1 MNTTPRFLA
10 RIPPW
15 WWLLVPILLC
25 ATTRDLWAPDEPRYA
40 MIAKWIFLEDQFL
53 VLRRCGTLYA
63 DKPPLVYWLA
73 GLAGALTGWSE
84 LAMRLVSVVSIAAV
98 AWMTARLARQWFGEL
113 EERWAPVL
121 FLGFVLIF
129 WNGSRLALD
138 PLLTLGCVG
147 ALFCVAQPAA
157 SEREARNWTLL
168 AGALGGV
175 GMLAKGPPALVN
187 IGLPLL
193 VWTWQR
199 QRGSGAHARWPAI
212 ALAALL
218 TIMPV
223 ATWAVLASLQEPAL
237 WKPLFFGQHLGRA
250 IEGTA
255 HHGPPWQHLIQ
266 LPAFLLPWS
275 VPVAIGVVAGARA
288 WLAARRGAEHDRG
301 LVRAFLWFAPVF
313 LFFSITPAKRE
324 LYLMSVYPALALLGA
339 RTLANALRSGAI
351 GRWMALVPTALFAL
365 LALLFALALPFVNA
379 LAARDAELAAKL
391 EGYFQVT
398 GATPTLWLRTLLVAV
413 IFACG
418 LGFAWRAWRRG
429 AAHDWATCVAA
440 TWCIGLAATSALV
453 LQPINAIKGDRAV
466 AALLRAQAERP
477 SSVPCYGTAP
487 EGPRFYDGGPCVIGE
502 PHSSAGTGDLAAH
515 MEREG
520 AQFLALFEE
529 RDLGRLPADL
539 RERLEVRGTVLT
551 GSRHVHVVA
560 RAR

>member
-1 MNTTPRFLA
+1 MKTQPGLLA
-10 RIPPW
+10 RIPLW
-15 WWLLVPILLC
+15 WWMLVPILLC
-25 ATTRDLWAPDEPRYA
+25 ALTRDLWAPDEPRYA
-40 MIAKWIFLEDQFL
+40 MIAKWIYAQGEFL

-73 GLAGALTGWSE
+73 GLGGALTGWSE
-84 LAMRLVSVVSIAAV
+84 LAMRLVSVVSMTAV
-98 AWMTARLARQWFGEL
+98 AWMTARLGRLWFGEL

-121 FLGFVLIF
+121 LLGFVLIF
-129 WNGSRLALD
+129 WNGGRIALD

-147 ALFCVAQPAA
+147 AIFCAAQPAVDA
-157 SEREARNWTLL
+157 RQARNWTLL

-193 VWTWQR
+193 TWAWQR
-199 QRGSGAHARWPAI
+199 QRASGARAPWSAV
-212 ALAALL
+212 AFAVLL
-218 TIMPV
+218 TIAPV

-275 VPVAIGVVAGARA
+275 VPVAIGVAVGARA
-288 WLAARRGAEHDRG
+288 WLAMRRGAEHDRG
-301 LVRAFLWFAPVF
+301 LVLAFLWFAPVF

-339 RTLANALRSGAI
+339 RVLANALRSGVVPRA
-351 GRWMALVPTALFAL
+351 MAHVPAVLFAL
-365 LALLFALALPFVNA
+365 LALLFAGALPLVDM
-379 LAARDAELAAKL
+379 LGARDPNLAAKL
-391 EGYFQVT
+391 EGYYQVK
-398 GATPTLWLRTLLVAV
+398 AAAPDMWLRVLVVAV
-413 IFACG
+413 VFAVG
-418 LGFAWRAWRRG
+418 LCLSWRAWRNG
-429 AAHDWATCVAA
+429 LAEPWARSVAF
-440 TWCIGLAATSALV
+440 TWCLALAATSALV
-453 LQPINAIKGDRAV
+453 LPAVNAVKGDRAL
-466 AALLRAQAERP
+466 AALLHAQPERP
-477 SSVPCYGTAP
+477 SAVPCYGTAP

-502 PHSSAGTGDLAAH
+502 LPSSAGLGDLAAH

-529 RDLGRLPADL
+529 RDFDRLPDDA
-539 RERLEVRGTVLT
+539 RRALEIRGSVLT

>member
-1 MNTTPRFLA
+1 M
-10 RIPPW
+10 
-15 WWLLVPILLC
+15 LVPILLC
-25 ATTRDLWAPDEPRYA
+25 AATRDLWAPDEPRYA
-40 MIAKWIFLEDQFL
+40 MIAKWIYVEGEFL
-53 VLRRCGTLYA
+53 VLRRCGMLYA

-73 GLAGALTGWSE
+73 GLAGSLTGWSE
-84 LAMRLVSVVSIAAV
+84 LAMRLVSVASIAAV

-129 WNGSRLALD
+129 WNGARLALD

-147 ALFCVAQPAA
+147 AIFCIAQPAKDA
-157 SEREARNWTLL
+157 RQARNWTLL

-193 VWTWQR
+193 AWMWQR
-199 QRGSGAHARWPAI
+199 QRASGARAPWSAI
-212 ALAALL
+212 LFAALL
-218 TIMPV
+218 TVAPV

-255 HHGPPWQHLIQ
+255 HHGPPWQHLVQ

-288 WLAARRGAEHDRG
+288 WLAARRGQSHDQG

-339 RTLANALRSGAI
+339 RTLANFVRSGAL
-351 GRWMALVPTALFAL
+351 GRWMALVPSVLFAL
-365 LALLFALALPFVNA
+365 LAVLFASALPLVDA
-379 LAARDAELAAKL
+379 LAARDAELATKL

-398 GATPTLWLRTLLVAV
+398 SASPSLWLRALAVAA
-413 IFACG
+413 IFAAG
-418 LGFAWRAWRRG
+418 LALCWRASRAG
-429 AAHDWATCVAA
+429 AVEGWATAVAL
-440 TWCIGLAATSALV
+440 TWCLALSATSALV
-453 LQPINAIKGDRAV
+453 LPAVNLIKGDRGV
-466 AALLRAQAERP
+466 AELLRAQPERP
-477 SSVPCYGTAP
+477 SAVPCYGTAP

-502 PHSSAGTGDLAAH
+502 PASSASAGDLAAH

-529 RDLGRLPADL
+529 RDLARLADDV
-539 RERLEVRGTVLT
+539 RGKLEVRGTVLT

>member
-1 MNTTPRFLA
+1 M
-10 RIPPW
+10 
-15 WWLLVPILLC
+15 LVPIVLC
-25 ATTRDLWAPDEPRYA
+25 AATRDLWAPDEPRYA
-40 MIAKWIFLEDQFL
+40 MIAKWIYVESEFL
-53 VLRRCGTLYA
+53 VLRRCGMLYA

-84 LAMRLVSVVSIAAV
+84 FAMRLVSVASIAAV

-129 WNGSRLALD
+129 WNGARLALD

-147 ALFCVAQPAA
+147 ALFCVAQPARD
-157 SEREARNWTLL
+157 ERAARNWTLL

-175 GMLAKGPPALVN
+175 GMLAKGPPALIN

-193 VWTWQR
+193 TWMWQR
-199 QRGSGAHARWPAI
+199 QRADGPRARWTAV
-212 ALAALL
+212 ALATLL
-218 TIMPV
+218 TILPV

-275 VPVAIGVVAGARA
+275 VPVALGVVAGARA
-288 WLAARRGAEHDRG
+288 WLAARRGEEHDRG

-324 LYLMSVYPALALLGA
+324 LYLMSIYPALALLGA
-339 RTLANALRSGAI
+339 RTLSGVLRSGAI
-351 GRWMALVPTALFAL
+351 GRWTAFVPAALFAL
-365 LALLFALALPFVNA
+365 LALLFASALPLVDA
-379 LAARDAELAAKL
+379 LGARDAELATKL
-391 EGYFQVT
+391 EGYYQVT
-398 GATPTLWLRTLLVAV
+398 STNPTLWPRTVLVAA
-413 IFACG
+413 IFGVG
-418 LGFAWRAWRRG
+418 LVLTERARKRG
-429 AAHDWATCVAA
+429 DAERWAAGVAV
-440 TWCIGLAATSALV
+440 TWCLALSATSALV
-453 LQPINAIKGDRAV
+453 LPAVNAIKGDRAV
-466 AALLRAQAERP
+466 AALLRSQPERP
-477 SSVPCYGTAP
+477 TAVPCFGTAP

-502 PHSSAGTGDLAAH
+502 PASSAGPGDLAAH

-520 AQFLALFEE
+520 PQFLALFEE
-529 RDLGRLPADL
+529 RDLERLPQETRRA
-539 RERLEVRGTVLT
+539 LEVRGTVLT